1 MLTYHI
7 KINDDAAK
15 QICEEK
21 TRISSYEQV
30 LRNLTTGQACPGVDT
45 IKNLT
50 AWITTHRIKQQELV
64 SPFLAKLPVKFM
76 SNQYQWNWYC
86 SFAHAGL
93 FIDFPKDLSDDDKTI
108 LENAGWEELKGPGE
122 IKA

>member
-21 TRISSYEQV
+21 ARISSYEQV
-30 LRNLTTGQACPGVDT
+30 LRNLTTGQTCPGIDT

-50 AWITTHRIKQQELV
+50 AWITTHKIKQQELV
-64 SPFLAKLPVKFM
+64 SPYLAKLPVKFM

-108 LENAGWEELKGPGE
+108 LKNAGWEELKGPGE